1 MGISKNSQ
9 KYKEYLD
16 KASNQ
21 GSEEAIVESANIL
34 FRQGKPEYDQLA
46 VQKLLPLL
54 RKGYQPAVHLKA
66 IYDLSLGVKNKNPIM
81 QQRAVESLQD
91 LAKKDIH
98 PRLWFW
104 QICLL
109 MAALLIKI

>member
-1 MGISKNSQ
+1 
-9 KYKEYLD
+9 
-16 KASNQ
+16 
-21 GSEEAIVESANIL
+21 
-34 FRQGKPEYDQLA
+34 
-46 VQKLLPLL
+46 L

-98 PRLWFW
+98 LAYGFGKYA
-104 QICLL
+104 C
-109 MAALLIKI
+109 